1 MIPTGSQP
9 SQAQAGPLAGVGPS
23 TRSQPS
29 QAQAGPL
36 AGVGPSTGSLVG
48 PADPLVG
55 PETPGAPL
63 LAVVKGEPT
72 PEELAALTAVVL
84 SLGQTQQAAPE
95 SPGVRHWVR
104 RQQLRLAPRPGPQ
117 AWRRSLG

>member
-1 MIPTGSQP
+1 MSPTRPLTSQAQAGSQP
-9 SQAQAGPLAGVGPS
+9 SQAQAGSLAGVGP
-23 TRSQPS
+23 RPE
-29 QAQAGPL
+29 
-36 AGVGPSTGSLVG
+36 G
-48 PADPLVG
+48 PADSL
-55 PETPGAPL
+55 ASPL
-63 LAVVKGEPT
+63 LSVVKGQPT

-104 RQQLRLAPRPGPQ
+104 RQQLRLSPRPGPQ

>member
-1 MIPTGSQP
+1 VIPTEP
-9 SQAQAGPLAGVGPS
+9 SDA
-23 TRSQPS
+23 
-29 QAQAGPL
+29 
-36 AGVGPSTGSLVG
+36 
-48 PADPLVG
+48 ADA
-55 PETPGAPL
+55 PEAPL
-63 LAVVKGEPT
+63 FSVAKGDPT

-104 RQQLRLAPRPGPQ
+104 RQQLRLAPKPGPD